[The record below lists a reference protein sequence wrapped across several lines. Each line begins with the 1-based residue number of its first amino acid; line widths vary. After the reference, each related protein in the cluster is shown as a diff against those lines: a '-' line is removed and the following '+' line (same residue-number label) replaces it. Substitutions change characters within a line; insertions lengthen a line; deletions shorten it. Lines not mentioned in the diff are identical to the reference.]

1 MSCFLLKHLFH
12 LIETYMCLF
21 ITMYIGELRG
31 LKGPD
36 KASFLDNRY
45 FFHAAGKHFAVFIE

>member
-1 MSCFLLKHLFH
+1 
-12 LIETYMCLF
+12 MCLF